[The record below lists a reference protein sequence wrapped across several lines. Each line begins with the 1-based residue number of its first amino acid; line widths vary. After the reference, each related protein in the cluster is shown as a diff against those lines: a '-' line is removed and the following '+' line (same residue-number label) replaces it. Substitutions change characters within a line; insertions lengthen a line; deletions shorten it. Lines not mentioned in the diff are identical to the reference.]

1 MTSQACSLR
10 ATRGAGPD
18 FIRDMFDTIAK
29 NDDFLPTFRNIRAAC
44 SAASERRGAFDDD
57 VDIDYPAVGTAS
69 GPVRDLRS

>member
-1 MTSQACSLR
+1 
-10 ATRGAGPD
+10 
-18 FIRDMFDTIAK
+18 MFDTIAK